1 MYCVIIIKLFIC
13 DYCLVRLF
21 NKYWF
26 KFYEDIWEVVVNIV
40 GICEGVWVGGCEY
53 YGFGEIYFGFW
64 RMSGN
69 LFGMYLFW

>member
-40 GICEGVWVGGCEY
+40 GICEGVWVGGCE
-53 YGFGEIYFGFW
+53 
-64 RMSGN
+64 
-69 LFGMYLFW
+69 